1 MTNEIGNVEQSL
13 NLDNDD
19 SLPPS
24 EMLRTICDIKLPLL
38 LHIKLH
44 VIIKLHTY
52 CYFLFIR
59 EDSDAIKMSAYEKE
73 IHCQMII
80 LNDVSLLR
88 I

>member
-38 LHIKLH
+38 LHIKNYMLLLNYTLI
-44 VIIKLHTY
+44 VIFCSFVKIQMPLKYLLTKKK
-52 CYFLFIR
+52 FIAR
-59 EDSDAIKMSAYEKE
+59 
-73 IHCQMII
+73 
-80 LNDVSLLR
+80 
-88 I
+88 